1 MQAMSTLNLSQGSV
15 EQKRQEIKA
24 YFTDSFDT
32 YESLFT
38 CLASDDA
45 YFQRAEKLRHPLIF
59 YFGHTATFLSI
70 SLFWLK
76 SFLSVSTRDS
86 SRYLP
91 LV

>member
-59 YFGHTATFLSI
+59 YFGHTATF
-70 SLFWLK
+70 F
-76 SFLSVSTRDS
+76 
-86 SRYLP
+86 YQ
-91 LV
+91 